1 MDKMLHVAHFYK
13 TCGGTAINALDNE
26 LGQYV
31 LANQMSF
38 VVEEQQLGQKLVS
51 G

>member
-1 MDKMLHVAHFYK
+1 MLHFAHFYEPRA
-13 TCGGTAINALDNE
+13 GAAFNALDDE
-26 LGQYV
+26 LGQCV
-31 LANQMSF
+31 LANQMIF